1 MCQGPCDLP
10 FKNIATYSLLGVK
23 KKDQVIVH
31 EPWSL
36 FGVLSGEHV
45 TDLNLLQYSC
55 LENSIHKEAWGATE
69 HGIAKNWTQL
79 SISHFYNDLAKWAV
93 II

>member
-1 MCQGPCDLP
+1 VTEP
-10 FKNIATYSLLGVK
+10 FNGNSYQQNFKTRNARAHVICLLKILLLTACYRVK

-55 LENSIHKEAWGATE
+55 LENSIHKGA
-69 HGIAKNWTQL
+69 
-79 SISHFYNDLAKWAV
+79 
-93 II
+93 